1 MAINVTLGE
10 VKTQE
15 PKPFPKIMESNN
27 PKGFIVL
34 FFNHDYGTCLTSSGD
49 YVAGERYNQPAT
61 NFTDYNEPI
70 TIQNV

>member
-1 MAINVTLGE
+1 MRIIKHNTMAINVTLGE

-34 FFNHDYGTCLTSSGD
+34 F
-49 YVAGERYNQPAT
+49 
-61 NFTDYNEPI
+61 
-70 TIQNV
+70 